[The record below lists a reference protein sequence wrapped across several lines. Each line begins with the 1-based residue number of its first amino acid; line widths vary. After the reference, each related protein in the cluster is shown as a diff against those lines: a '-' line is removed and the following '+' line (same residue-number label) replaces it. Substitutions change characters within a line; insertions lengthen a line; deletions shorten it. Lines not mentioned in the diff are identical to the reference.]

1 MKENVKIDYIDSIR
15 AFGAVAVV
23 LIHVSGYYVSML
35 SNGYGVSWNFA
46 NIVDSMSRVA
56 VPLFYMIS
64 GFIFF
69 NNKEP
74 KLKNFIKIP
83 IIIVFYSLVSIF
95 IIKLLTIYMGTSPY
109 PIYLNLLKTPSYYH
123 LWFLYPLIGI
133 YIISSLVKIRE
144 KDSIRALLIIAL
156 IFVFFNK
163 NTASLIFT
171 ALGINSYFYFM
182 LDGDFIFYLLYAISG
197 AYIKHIKVK
206 NSYLSLSVLMY
217 VVSIALISIPTSI
230 ISQSENK
237 IIEVSYNFNSPLVFF
252 SAVSVFIILKSI
264 KVKNKITNLLSSRSL
279 AIYGFHAPLLL
290 VIQSIFPYSD
300 INSLVGIPLISIT
313 LIIVCLALSEVTRF
327 FDRWRIVS

>member
-35 SNGYGVSWNFA
+35 SSGYGVSWNFA

-74 KLKNFIKIP
+74 KLKNFIKIS

-95 IIKLLTIYMGTSPY
+95 IIKSLTIYMGTSPY

-133 YIISSLVKIRE
+133 YVISSLVKIRE
-144 KDSIRALLIIAL
+144 KDSVRALLIIAL

-197 AYIKHIKVK
+197 AYIKHIKAK
-206 NSYLSLSVLMY
+206 NSNLPLFALVY
-217 VVSIALISIPTSI
+217 VVSITLISIPNSI
-230 ISQSENK
+230 IGPSNSK

-252 SAVSVFIILKSI
+252 SAISVFIILKSMKI
-264 KVKNKITNLLSSRSL
+264 KNKVTNLLSSHSL

-290 VIQSIFPYSD
+290 VIQSVFPYGD
-300 INSLVGIPLISIT
+300 INSLVGIPLVSIA
-313 LIIVCLALSEVTRF
+313 LIIICLALSEVTRL

>member
-1 MKENVKIDYIDSIR
+1 MKENVKVDYIDSIR

-23 LIHVSGYYVSML
+23 LIHVSGYYVSTL

-74 KLKNFIKIP
+74 KLKNFIKIA
-83 IIIVFYSLVSIF
+83 IIIIFYSLASIL
-95 IIKLLTIYMGTSPY
+95 IIKSLTIYNGTSPY
-109 PIYLNLLKTPSYYH
+109 PIYLNLFKTPSYYH

-133 YIISSLVKIRE
+133 YMISSLVTIRE
-144 KDSIRALLIIAL
+144 KDSINALLIIAL
-156 IFVFFNK
+156 IFIFFNK
-163 NTASLIFT
+163 NTANLIFST
-171 ALGINSYFYFM
+171 LGINSYLYFM

-197 AYIKHIKVK
+197 AYIKHIKAK
-206 NSYLSLSVLMY
+206 NSHLPLFALVY
-217 VVSIALISIPTSI
+217 VASIALISIPNSI
-230 ISQSENK
+230 ISPSNSK
-237 IIEVSYNFNSPLVFF
+237 IIGVSYNFNSPLVFF
-252 SAVSVFIILKSI
+252 SAISVFIILKSI
-264 KVKNKITNLLSSRSL
+264 KIKNKVTDLLSSHSL

-290 VIQSIFPYSD
+290 VIQSVFPYGD
-300 INSLVGIPLISIT
+300 INSLVGIPLISIA
-313 LIIVCLALSEVTRF
+313 LIIICLALSEMTRL

>member
-23 LIHVSGYYVSML
+23 LIHVSGYYVSTL

-69 NNKEP
+69 NKKEP
-74 KLKNFIKIP
+74 KIKNFIKIA
-83 IIIVFYSLVSIF
+83 IIIIFYSLVSIF
-95 IIKLLTIYMGTSPY
+95 IIKLLTIYTGKSPY
-109 PIYLNLLKTPSYYH
+109 PIYLNIFKTPSYYH

-133 YIISSLVKIRE
+133 YIISSLITIRE
-144 KDSIRALLIIAL
+144 KDSVNALLIITL
-156 IFVFFNK
+156 IFIFFNK
-163 NTASLIFT
+163 NTANLIFS
-171 ALGINSYFYFM
+171 AFGVNVYFYFM

-197 AYIKHIKVK
+197 AYIKHIKIK
-206 NSYLSLSVLMY
+206 NNYLFLSALVY
-217 VVSIALISIPTSI
+217 VASIALISISTSV
-230 ISQSENK
+230 ISPSDNK
-237 IIEVSYNFNSPLVFF
+237 IIEVSYNFNSTLVFF

-264 KVKNKITNLLSSRSL
+264 KIKNKVTYLLSSRSL

-290 VIQSIFPYSD
+290 IIQSIFPYSD
-300 INSLVGIPLISIT
+300 INSLAGIPLISIV
-313 LIIVCLALSEVTRF
+313 LIIICLALSEVTRF